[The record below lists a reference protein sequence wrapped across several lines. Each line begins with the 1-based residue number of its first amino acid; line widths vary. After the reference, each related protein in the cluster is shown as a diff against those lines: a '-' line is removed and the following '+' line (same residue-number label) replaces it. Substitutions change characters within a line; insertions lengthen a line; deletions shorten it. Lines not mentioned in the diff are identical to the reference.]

1 MFAPCRPID
10 KHFLDFTLRRMGRGI
25 FIGDVHGC
33 ADELQDLLDLV
44 GPTTSDRLCF
54 LGDLVAR
61 GPRSRE
67 VLAMVRAL
75 GAGAVR
81 GNHEA
86 RLLAARQARER
97 GERGPRLGPSHEQLL
112 AELDAADLT
121 QLAALP
127 LWLDFPEHG
136 VRVVHAGV
144 LPGTPITAQEPE
156 HLLHLRSIHPDGTP
170 SARLGGRRWAALYAG
185 PPHVVFGHDALS
197 GLQLERHATGLDT
210 GCVYGGALSALVL
223 PPGAAPPADA
233 GERRAL
239 VVSVPARRTYYPL
252 AGR

>member
-1 MFAPCRPID
+1 MFALVRPID
-10 KHFLDFTLRRMGRGI
+10 KHFLDFRLPRMGRGI

-33 ADELQDLLDLV
+33 ADELQDLLDRL

-54 LGDLVAR
+54 VGDLVAR

-67 VLAMVRAL
+67 VLATLRAL

-86 RLLAARQARER
+86 RLVAARQAHER
-97 GERGPRLGPSHEQLL
+97 GERGPRLSPSHERLL
-112 AELDAADLT
+112 AELDDAELE

-156 HLLHLRSIHPDGTP
+156 HLLHLRSIHLDGTP
-170 SARLGGRRWAALYAG
+170 SARLGGRRWATLYAG
-185 PPHVVFGHDALS
+185 PPHVVFGHDAIS
-197 GLQLERHATGLDT
+197 GLQLERHAPGLDT

-223 PPGAAPPADA
+223 PRGEPPPPDA
-233 GERRAL
+233 RARQAL
-239 VVSVPARRTYYPL
+239 VVSVPARRAYYPL
-252 AGR
+252 TSR